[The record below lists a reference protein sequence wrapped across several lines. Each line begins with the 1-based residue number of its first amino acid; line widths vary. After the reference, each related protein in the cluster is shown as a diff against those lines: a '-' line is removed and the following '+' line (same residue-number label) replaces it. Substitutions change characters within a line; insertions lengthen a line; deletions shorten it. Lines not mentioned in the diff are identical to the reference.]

1 MLAACERGPDAEQ
14 LRRQVEERLRLA
26 LPSGKLRLAALDR
39 RGSQADTKAP
49 PGETRRI
56 VYFDAVL
63 VLETDFDFGAW
74 DGPGVAGLVSALGA
88 GPRGLAG
95 IRSGGNRAGD
105 QLRVHG
111 TAGFR
116 RDNDA
121 WVAVPAGGYSPAVAP
136 EYARNAPRGIAAI
149 LEAMRKV
156 VDSLP
161 KDASPAQ
168 REAIE
173 EELVAAHAAIR
184 ARMARITD
192 GYGIAAGPEHGQY
205 LRFAQALSADGGM
218 RTVALITRGG
228 DENLRLMRS
237 GKVALALAQ
246 GDAAADAY
254 EGRGTFSQEG
264 AYTSL
269 RAVGSLYPEPVHV
282 MVRSDSTLR
291 SVADLKGRRIA
302 IGEIGSASRTTALR
316 VLQAHGLTEKDIVPI
331 EQPLREALVR
341 LGRQEIDAVIQII
354 GVPADSIRDAIAAAS
369 LRLLPLSAQAIAGL
383 ADAKRGYFAYTMVR
397 GTYASQVED
406 VPTIATSALLL
417 AGPDLSE
424 AEVARIARY
433 VFERGRDLVARGSAQ
448 GALVSAANARSN
460 LPIPLHAG
468 AEKALATAPVE

>member
-1 MLAACERGPDAEQ
+1 
-14 LRRQVEERLRLA
+14 
-26 LPSGKLRLAALDR
+26 
-39 RGSQADTKAP
+39 
-49 PGETRRI
+49 
-56 VYFDAVL
+56 
-63 VLETDFDFGAW
+63 
-74 DGPGVAGLVSALGA
+74 
-88 GPRGLAG
+88 
-95 IRSGGNRAGD
+95 
-105 QLRVHG
+105 
-111 TAGFR
+111 
-116 RDNDA
+116 
-121 WVAVPAGGYSPAVAP
+121 VAP
-136 EYARNAPRGIAAI
+136 DYARNAPRGIAAV

-184 ARMARITD
+184 ARMARVTD

-228 DENLRLMRS
+228 DENLRLMRA

-246 GDAAADAY
+246 GDAASDAY
-254 EGRGTFSQEG
+254 EGKGTFSREG

-282 MVRSDSTLR
+282 LIHSGSALR
-291 SVADLKGRRIA
+291 SVADFKGRRIA

-316 VLQAHGLTEKDIVPI
+316 VLQAHGLTGKDIVPI

-369 LRLLPLSAQAIAGL
+369 LRLLPLSAQAIASL

-397 GTYASQVED
+397 GTYASQTDD

-417 AGPDLSE
+417 AGPDP
-424 AEVARIARY
+424 
-433 VFERGRDLVARGSAQ
+433 
-448 GALVSAANARSN
+448 AAHARSN
-460 LPIPLHAG
+460 LPIPLHTG
-468 AEKALATAPVE
+468 AEKALTPAPAE